1 MTMGF
6 SQSIERIL
14 FLFLFIFPQMPESQ
28 TIILSALGIV
38 FFVVGFYMLWKTP
51 ISRQQKTKRKAKTKQ
66 GDSKM

>member
-1 MTMGF
+1 
-6 SQSIERIL
+6 
-14 FLFLFIFPQMPESQ
+14 MPESQ